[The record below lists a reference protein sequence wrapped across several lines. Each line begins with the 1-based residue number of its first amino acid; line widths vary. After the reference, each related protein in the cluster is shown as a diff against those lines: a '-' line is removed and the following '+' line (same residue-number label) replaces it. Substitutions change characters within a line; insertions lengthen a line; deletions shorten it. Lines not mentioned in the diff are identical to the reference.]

1 MSRRLKFIA
10 AAALGAALTLAGC
23 SSGDDGAQN
32 AGQGTNAGD
41 AGQAPSGQAP
51 AGGNGSG
58 ATSGANTPP
67 PPPPQPSNGD
77 PVKWVDNL
85 CAPISDFTKSLA
97 GRMGDLASATD
108 QAQMQAKLGKF
119 LDDLA
124 GGLGGTVD
132 RLKQLEPSPVKGG
145 DDVKNRIVE
154 AYGKSQAA
162 LREAGAKMKAG
173 DQDAAGQVMQSL
185 GDETAKMVD
194 PFKDNDT
201 AELRDAMTKAPRC
214 KDIPSG

>member
-1 MSRRLKFIA
+1 MSRRLKFFA
-10 AAALGAALTLAGC
+10 AAALGATLTLAGC
-23 SSGDDGAQN
+23 SGSDNGAQPQN
-32 AGQGTNAGD
+32 ANQGT
-41 AGQAPSGQAP
+41 PSGSSSPGSQGSAP
-51 AGGNGSG
+51 GGSG
-58 ATSGANTPP
+58 GTTPP
-67 PPPPQPSNGD
+67 PPPPAPSGGD

-97 GRMGDLASATD
+97 GRMGDLATATD
-108 QAQMQAKLGKF
+108 QAQMQAKLGQF

-145 DDVKNRIVE
+145 DEVKGKIVE
-154 AYGKSQAA
+154 AYAKSQQA
-162 LREAGAKMKAG
+162 LRDAGAKMKAG

-214 KDIPSG
+214 KDIPST

>member
-1 MSRRLKFIA
+1 MSRRLTFIA
-10 AAALGAALTLAGC
+10 AAALGATLTLTGC
-23 SSGDDGAQN
+23 SSSSDSAGQPQN
-32 AGQGTNAGD
+32 ANQGTPPGGSSPGSPGAD
-41 AGQAPSGQAP
+41 PSG
-51 AGGNGSG
+51 G
-58 ATSGANTPP
+58 NTPP
-67 PPPPQPSNGD
+67 PPPPAPSNGD

-85 CAPISDFTKSLA
+85 CAPISDFTKSLG
-97 GRMGDLASATD
+97 GRLGDLATATD
-108 QAQMQAKLGKF
+108 QAQMQAKLGAF

-145 DDVKNRIVE
+145 DEVKGKIIE
-154 AYGKSQAA
+154 AYGKSQQA
-162 LREAGAKMKAG
+162 LRDAGAKMKAG

-185 GDETAKMVD
+185 GDETSKMVD

-214 KDIPSG
+214 KDIPST

>member
-1 MSRRLKFIA
+1 MSRRLTFIA
-10 AAALGAALTLAGC
+10 AAALGATLTLAGC
-23 SSGDDGAQN
+23 SSSDDGGQPQN
-32 AGQGTNAGD
+32 ANQG
-41 AGQAPSGQAP
+41 APSGGSSSGSQAP
-51 AGGNGSG
+51 GPGGGSG
-58 ATSGANTPP
+58 GTTPP
-67 PPPPQPSNGD
+67 PPPPAPSGGD

-97 GRMGDLASATD
+97 GRMGDLGSATD
-108 QAQMQAKLGKF
+108 QTQMQAKLGQF

-124 GGLGGTVD
+124 GGLGGAVD

-145 DDVKNRIVE
+145 DDVKGKIIE
-154 AYGKSQAA
+154 AYGKSQLA
-162 LREAGAKMKAG
+162 LRDAGAKMKAG

-214 KDIPSG
+214 KDIPSS

>member
-1 MSRRLKFIA
+1 MSRRLTFIA
-10 AAALGAALTLAGC
+10 AAALGVTLTLAGC
-23 SSGDDGAQN
+23 SSGGGEPQN
-32 AGQGTNAGD
+32 NATQSTPASGGSGPGSP
-41 AGQAPSGQAP
+41 GQAPSSDDRP
-51 AGGNGSG
+51 
-58 ATSGANTPP
+58 TPP
-67 PPPPQPSNGD
+67 APPPAPSNGD

-97 GRMGDLASATD
+97 GRMGGLATASD
-108 QAQMQAKLGKF
+108 QAQMQAKLGQF

-132 RLKQLEPSPVKGG
+132 RLRQLEPSPVKGG
-145 DDVKNRIVE
+145 DEVKGKIVE
-154 AYGKSQAA
+154 AYGKSQQA
-162 LREAGAKMKAG
+162 LRDAGAKMKAG

-214 KDIPSG
+214 KDIPSN

>member
-1 MSRRLKFIA
+1 MSRRLTFIA
-10 AAALGAALTLAGC
+10 AAALGATLTLAGC
-23 SSGDDGAQN
+23 SSGDSGGQPQN
-32 AGQGTNAGD
+32 ANQGT
-41 AGQAPSGQAP
+41 PSGGSSTGSPGSAP
-51 AGGNGSG
+51 AGGSG
-58 ATSGANTPP
+58 GNTPP
-67 PPPPQPSNGD
+67 PPPPAPSNGD

-97 GRMGDLASATD
+97 GRMGDLATATD
-108 QAQMQAKLGKF
+108 QTQMQAKLGQF

-145 DDVKNRIVE
+145 DEVKGKIIE
-154 AYGKSQAA
+154 AYGKSQQA
-162 LREAGAKMKAG
+162 LRDAGAKMKAG

-185 GDETAKMVD
+185 GDETSKMVD

-214 KDIPSG
+214 KDIPST